1 MKHSLH
7 ASFEGFLAQLPQ
19 DIQKRVPQ
27 KIEMLR
33 WNPRHPSLNFKKV
46 GQRLWSIRITKGYRA
61 LAFEEEDTFVWN
73 WVGKHDEYMRRLRQL
88 I

>member
-7 ASFEGFLAQLPQ
+7 ASFGEFLAQLPQ

-33 WNPRHPSLNFKKV
+33 RNPRHPSLNFKKV
-46 GQRLWSIRITKGYRA
+46 GERLWTIRISKGYRA
-61 LAFEEEDTFVWN
+61 LALEEEDAFVWN
-73 WVGKHDEYMRRLRQL
+73 WVGKHDAYMRRIR
-88 I
+88 